1 MRYDPAIV
9 QSEVII
15 ISLSMFHAC
24 GERSVN
30 SVGLAASDSAH
41 SYLKHLRAALDFW
54 VAPVTK
60 RLCLDGMKI
69 FSW

>member
-30 SVGLAASDSAH
+30 SVGLAASDFCTFVSEA
-41 SYLKHLRAALDFW
+41 SQSRARFLSCSRNQTSMPRW
-54 VAPVTK
+54 NEN
-60 RLCLDGMKI
+60 L
-69 FSW
+69 